1 MLLHPNIELTISEM
15 DNLFPDK
22 TNDSL
27 QGKAEEALHS
37 HLIIGFEE
45 ALALGMPPME
55 ALGQV
60 LCWVASEI
68 AHVKTEQATQ
78 SDASASSTKAG

>member
-15 DNLFPDK
+15 DNLFPNQTHDF
-22 TNDSL
+22 L
-27 QGKAEEALHS
+27 RGKAEEALHS
-37 HLIIGFEE
+37 HLMIGFEE
-45 ALALGMPPME
+45 ALGFGMPPME

-68 AHVKTEQATQ
+68 AHIKTEQATQ
-78 SDASASSTKAG
+78 IEAPASSTKAG

>member
-1 MLLHPNIELTISEM
+1 MLLRPNIELTISQM
-15 DNLFPDK
+15 DNLFPNKVD
-22 TNDSL
+22 DDL
-27 QGKAEEALHS
+27 RGKAEETLHS

-45 ALALGMPPME
+45 ALSLGMPPME

-68 AHVKTEQATQ
+68 AHIKAEQATQ
-78 SDASASSTKAG
+78 SDTPASSTNIG

>member
-1 MLLHPNIELTISEM
+1 MLLRPNIELTISEM
-15 DNLFPDK
+15 DNLFPDQ
-22 TNDSL
+22 THDTL
-27 QGKAEEALHS
+27 RGKAEEVLHS

-45 ALALGMPPME
+45 ALSLGMPPME

-68 AHVKTEQATQ
+68 AHIKTEQATQ
-78 SDASASSTKAG
+78 SNAPASSTRAG